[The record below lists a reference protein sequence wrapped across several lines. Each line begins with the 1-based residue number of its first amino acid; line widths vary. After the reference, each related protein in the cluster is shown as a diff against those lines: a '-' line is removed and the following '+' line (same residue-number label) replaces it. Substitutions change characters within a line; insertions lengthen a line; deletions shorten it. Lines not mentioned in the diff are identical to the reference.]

1 MITYIVLKVLAEL
14 VLPPASLAVGVV
26 LCLILLLFRL
36 KRLAIASLALAL
48 AETLVLSFP
57 PVGDALLL
65 HLENEARQAA
75 RATPR
80 CCFDDIVVLG
90 GALLPAVLPE
100 RELPLITVGA
110 ERLWAAAKLYREG
123 VAPRI
128 VVSGGSYLEQ
138 QGHEVPLESAAMRRF
153 LVSLGIP
160 ADAIVEEGRSLNTI
174 ENMRE
179 VHALVGNARVA
190 LVTSGYHMPRSLR
203 IAEREGLNVAAFPT
217 DFRVLGEPSPFW
229 EEWLPTADGL
239 GRSLI
244 AVRELIALTFDWR
257 IRAIRR

>member
-36 KRLAIASLALAL
+36 RRLAVAVLAVAL
-48 AETLVLSFP
+48 AEMLVLAFP
-57 PVGDALLL
+57 PVG
-65 HLENEARQAA
+65 EARQAA

-90 GALLPAVLPE
+90 GSLLPAVLPE
-100 RELPLITVGA
+100 RELPMITAGA

-229 EEWLPTADGL
+229 EEWLPTVDGL

>member
-1 MITYIVLKVLAEL
+1 MITYVVLKVLAEL
-14 VLPPASLAVGVV
+14 VLPPASLAVGV
-26 LCLILLLFRL
+26 
-36 KRLAIASLALAL
+36 LAVAL
-48 AETLVLSFP
+48 AETLVLAFP

-138 QGHEVPLESAAMRRF
+138 QGHEVPLESVAMRRF
-153 LVSLGIP
+153 L
-160 ADAIVEEGRSLNTI
+160 
-174 ENMRE
+174 
-179 VHALVGNARVA
+179 
-190 LVTSGYHMPRSLR
+190 
-203 IAEREGLNVAAFPT
+203 
-217 DFRVLGEPSPFW
+217 
-229 EEWLPTADGL
+229 
-239 GRSLI
+239 
-244 AVRELIALTFDWR
+244 
-257 IRAIRR
+257 